1 MLPVARTALRRIGN
15 GADVVTFISHYTRGR
30 FASAF
35 GPRGGAGTPA
45 ARGGHR
51 PVRARLRSRAPRCG
65 RATGWATAPSSCACR
80 GWCRAR
86 VRTC

>member
-1 MLPVARTALRRIGN
+1 MLPLARTALRRIGN
-15 GADVVTFISHYTRGR
+15 DTDVVTFISHYTRGR

-35 GPRGGAGTPA
+35 GPRA
-45 ARGGHR
+45 ALEHLAPGVDTDRFEPELRG
-51 PVRARLRSRAPRCG
+51 PRGDAG
-65 RATGWATAPSSCACR
+65 RATASASGPSSCACP